1 MPLLLYLSTK
11 PKYRRSIPARF
22 FPFLRVFT
30 LESSGFCKDFYP
42 HFWLHACSFG
52 EIKSLEPIIQALA
65 QAAPTRNILLTT
77 TTQTG
82 FDLAQSSYASE
93 PRIRVEF
100 LPFEIFLPFYAHRL
114 KQLQALVVTEAELWL
129 GAFHTAKTLG
139 AKTLLINARISTRSY
154 PKYRRF
160 RFFYR
165 VLFSCVD
172 EVFSQ
177 TQADSTRLAE
187 LGARHIEVLGNLKL
201 LSPIHI
207 SRTYPKPQ
215 NRLVIVA
222 ASTHKGE
229 EELVL
234 QAFSTLKKLE
244 SSKVDSALGRQCGSV
259 AGFLKKHR
267 LSASGIPCFV
277 KGTTA
282 KVANLPQ
289 NPQSSHSPTAT
300 PRILEKD
307 NRASCENATPE
318 STFENATNLN
328 ASAQDSRIC
337 DEKTSE
343 ALGDSRCFFSKS
355 ALSNDWQ
362 GSYLEG
368 NDRRQSRR
376 IADLSRKTSEAVQGE
391 AAAGFFSKAES
402 TKSAAKPTPKTQN
415 EDSRISKEAV
425 LCDEKATIL
434 SDSQA
439 AGFADDF
446 LKKPAAA
453 APCTA
458 IAGFGGFQGVG
469 EGIYLGDNEQAH
481 RADSRKS
488 AAKPTPK
495 TQKVD
500 SSPSPSDS
508 KIVELELGLFEPR
521 KEIRLGGL
529 STQCGDEIHD
539 SSPKAESPKTQK
551 VDSSLLIL
559 APRHPERFT
568 QVASL
573 LASYPFASAR
583 FSHDPNAL
591 TNPSLDVVLLDT
603 LGELNNCYA
612 IADIV
617 ILGGAFI
624 PAGGHNPLEP
634 AFFGTKLISGRAIF
648 NQEALFACVDGYTL
662 CEASEL
668 ESTLLAH
675 QSLPHTSYKHTQASL
690 STLIQAITTHKD

>member
-1 MPLLLYLSTK
+1 MPPLLYLSTK
-11 PKYRRSIPARF
+11 PKYRHSIPARF

-100 LPFEIFLPFYAHRL
+100 LPFEIFLPFYARRL

-129 GAFHTAKTLG
+129 GVFHTAKTLG

-234 QAFSTLKKLE
+234 QAFSALKKLE
-244 SSKVDSALGRQCGSV
+244 SSA
-259 AGFLKKHR
+259 
-267 LSASGIPCFV
+267 
-277 KGTTA
+277 
-282 KVANLPQ
+282 
-289 NPQSSHSPTAT
+289 
-300 PRILEKD
+300 
-307 NRASCENATPE
+307 
-318 STFENATNLN
+318 
-328 ASAQDSRIC
+328 
-337 DEKTSE
+337 
-343 ALGDSRCFFSKS
+343 
-355 ALSNDWQ
+355 
-362 GSYLEG
+362 
-368 NDRRQSRR
+368 
-376 IADLSRKTSEAVQGE
+376 
-391 AAAGFFSKAES
+391 
-402 TKSAAKPTPKTQN
+402 
-415 EDSRISKEAV
+415 
-425 LCDEKATIL
+425 
-434 SDSQA
+434 
-439 AGFADDF
+439 
-446 LKKPAAA
+446 
-453 APCTA
+453 
-458 IAGFGGFQGVG
+458 
-469 EGIYLGDNEQAH
+469 
-481 RADSRKS
+481 
-488 AAKPTPK
+488 
-495 TQKVD
+495 
-500 SSPSPSDS
+500 
-508 KIVELELGLFEPR
+508 
-521 KEIRLGGL
+521 
-529 STQCGDEIHD
+529 
-539 SSPKAESPKTQK
+539 K

-568 QVASL
+568 QVATL
-573 LASYPFASAR
+573 LADYPLASAR

-624 PAGGHNPLEP
+624 QAGGHNPLEP

-648 NQEALFACVDGYTL
+648 NQEALFACIDGYTL

>member
-1 MPLLLYLSTK
+1 MFRRLALIAYRALCAIAWLLLVPLLLYLSTK

-82 FDLAQSSYASE
+82 FDLAQSTYINE

-100 LPFEIFLPFYAHRL
+100 LPFEIFLPFYARRL

-129 GAFHTAKTLG
+129 ELFYTTKALG

-160 RFFYR
+160 RAFYR
-165 VLFSCVD
+165 LLFSYVD
-172 EVFSQ
+172 RVFAQS
-177 TQADSTRLAE
+177 QADSTRLAE
-187 LGARHIEVLGNLKL
+187 LGANHIEVFGNLKL

-234 QAFSTLKKLE
+234 QAFSALKKLE
-244 SSKVDSALGRQCGSV
+244 SSKMDSACG
-259 AGFLKKHR
+259 L
-267 LSASGIPCFV
+267 
-277 KGTTA
+277 
-282 KVANLPQ
+282 
-289 NPQSSHSPTAT
+289 
-300 PRILEKD
+300 
-307 NRASCENATPE
+307 
-318 STFENATNLN
+318 
-328 ASAQDSRIC
+328 
-337 DEKTSE
+337 
-343 ALGDSRCFFSKS
+343 
-355 ALSNDWQ
+355 
-362 GSYLEG
+362 
-368 NDRRQSRR
+368 
-376 IADLSRKTSEAVQGE
+376 
-391 AAAGFFSKAES
+391 
-402 TKSAAKPTPKTQN
+402 
-415 EDSRISKEAV
+415 
-425 LCDEKATIL
+425 
-434 SDSQA
+434 
-439 AGFADDF
+439 
-446 LKKPAAA
+446 
-453 APCTA
+453 
-458 IAGFGGFQGVG
+458 
-469 EGIYLGDNEQAH
+469 
-481 RADSRKS
+481 
-488 AAKPTPK
+488 
-495 TQKVD
+495 
-500 SSPSPSDS
+500 
-508 KIVELELGLFEPR
+508 
-521 KEIRLGGL
+521 
-529 STQCGDEIHD
+529 
-539 SSPKAESPKTQK
+539 ESPKTQK

-573 LASYPFASAR
+573 LAGYPLASAR
-583 FSHDPNAL
+583 FSHDPNAP

-662 CEASEL
+662 CEAGEL

>member
-1 MPLLLYLSTK
+1 MFRRLALIAYRALCAIAWLLLVPLLLYLSTK

-30 LESSGFCKDFYP
+30 LESSGFCKDFHP

-82 FDLAQSSYASE
+82 FDLAQSTYINE

-100 LPFEIFLPFYAHRL
+100 LPFEIFLPFYARRL

-129 GAFHTAKTLG
+129 ELFYTTKALG

-187 LGARHIEVLGNLKL
+187 LGARHIQVFGNLKL

-207 SRTYPKPQ
+207 SRTYPKPS
-215 NRLVIVA
+215 NPLVIVA

-234 QAFSTLKKLE
+234 EAFSTLNKLE
-244 SSKVDSALGRQCGSV
+244 SSKM
-259 AGFLKKHR
+259 
-267 LSASGIPCFV
+267 
-277 KGTTA
+277 
-282 KVANLPQ
+282 
-289 NPQSSHSPTAT
+289 
-300 PRILEKD
+300 
-307 NRASCENATPE
+307 
-318 STFENATNLN
+318 
-328 ASAQDSRIC
+328 
-337 DEKTSE
+337 
-343 ALGDSRCFFSKS
+343 
-355 ALSNDWQ
+355 
-362 GSYLEG
+362 
-368 NDRRQSRR
+368 
-376 IADLSRKTSEAVQGE
+376 
-391 AAAGFFSKAES
+391 
-402 TKSAAKPTPKTQN
+402 
-415 EDSRISKEAV
+415 
-425 LCDEKATIL
+425 
-434 SDSQA
+434 
-439 AGFADDF
+439 
-446 LKKPAAA
+446 
-453 APCTA
+453 
-458 IAGFGGFQGVG
+458 
-469 EGIYLGDNEQAH
+469 
-481 RADSRKS
+481 
-488 AAKPTPK
+488 
-495 TQKVD
+495 
-500 SSPSPSDS
+500 
-508 KIVELELGLFEPR
+508 
-521 KEIRLGGL
+521 
-529 STQCGDEIHD
+529 
-539 SSPKAESPKTQK
+539 
-551 VDSSLLIL
+551 DSSLLIL

-573 LASYPFASAR
+573 LAGYPFASAR
-583 FSHDPNAL
+583 FTQGPQVLNDS
-591 TNPSLDVVLLDT
+591 SLDVVLLDT

-624 PAGGHNPLEP
+624 QAGGHNPLEP

>member
-1 MPLLLYLSTK
+1 MPH
-11 PKYRRSIPARF
+11 
-22 FPFLRVFT
+22 
-30 LESSGFCKDFYP
+30 SSGFCKDFHP

-82 FDLAQSSYASE
+82 FDLAQSSYINE

-129 GAFHTAKTLG
+129 ELFYTTKALG

-207 SRTYPKPQ
+207 SRTYQKPQ

-234 QAFSTLKKLE
+234 EAFSTLKKLE

-259 AGFLKKHR
+259 ADFLKKHR

-337 DEKTSE
+337 DEK
-343 ALGDSRCFFSKS
+343 S
-355 ALSNDWQ
+355 ALSSDWQ

-376 IADLSRKTSEAVQGE
+376 IADLSRK
-391 AAAGFFSKAES
+391 AES
-402 TKSAAKPTPKTQN
+402 TKSAAKPTPKTQ
-415 EDSRISKEAV
+415 KM
-425 LCDEKATIL
+425 
-434 SDSQA
+434 
-439 AGFADDF
+439 
-446 LKKPAAA
+446 
-453 APCTA
+453 
-458 IAGFGGFQGVG
+458 
-469 EGIYLGDNEQAH
+469 
-481 RADSRKS
+481 
-488 AAKPTPK
+488 
-495 TQKVD
+495 
-500 SSPSPSDS
+500 
-508 KIVELELGLFEPR
+508 
-521 KEIRLGGL
+521 
-529 STQCGDEIHD
+529 
-539 SSPKAESPKTQK
+539 
-551 VDSSLLIL
+551 DSSLLIL

-568 QVASL
+568 EVASL
-573 LASYPFASAR
+573 LAGYPLASAR

>member
-1 MPLLLYLSTK
+1 MFRRLALIAYRALCAIAWLLLVPLLLYLSTK

-30 LESSGFCKDFYP
+30 LESSRFCKDFHP

-82 FDLAQSSYASE
+82 FDLAQSTYINE

-129 GAFHTAKTLG
+129 ELFYTTKALG

-165 VLFSCVD
+165 LLFSCVD

-234 QAFSTLKKLE
+234 EAFSTLKKLE
-244 SSKVDSALGRQCGSV
+244 SSKMDSALGRQCGSV
-259 AGFLKKHR
+259 AD
-267 LSASGIPCFV
+267 FV

-355 ALSNDWQ
+355 ALSSDWQ

-376 IADLSRKTSEAVQGE
+376 IADLSRKTSEAVQGA

-402 TKSAAKPTPKTQN
+402 TKSAAKPT
-415 EDSRISKEAV
+415 
-425 LCDEKATIL
+425 
-434 SDSQA
+434 
-439 AGFADDF
+439 
-446 LKKPAAA
+446 
-453 APCTA
+453 
-458 IAGFGGFQGVG
+458 
-469 EGIYLGDNEQAH
+469 
-481 RADSRKS
+481 
-488 AAKPTPK
+488 
-495 TQKVD
+495 
-500 SSPSPSDS
+500 
-508 KIVELELGLFEPR
+508 
-521 KEIRLGGL
+521 
-529 STQCGDEIHD
+529 
-539 SSPKAESPKTQK
+539 PKTQK

-573 LASYPFASAR
+573 LAGYPFASAR

-624 PAGGHNPLEP
+624 QAGGHNPLEP